1 VSAISLTGILTGIL
15 IGADVPVTGPVG
27 GPSVRFRD
35 SPAVSPHAR
44 A

>member
-1 VSAISLTGILTGIL
+1 MSAISLTGILTGIL

-35 SPAVSPHAR
+35 SPAVSPRAR